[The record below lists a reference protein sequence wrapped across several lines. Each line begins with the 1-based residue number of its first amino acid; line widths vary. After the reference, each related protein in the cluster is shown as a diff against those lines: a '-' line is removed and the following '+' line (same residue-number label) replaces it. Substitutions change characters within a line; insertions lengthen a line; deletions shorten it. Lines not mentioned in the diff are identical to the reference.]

1 MSFTEI
7 FFFKSSTVKT
17 TPLKSVRKRKSAKLV
32 KMSTT
37 ESEAE
42 NLDGEQKSLLAENK
56 WGKRSKKD
64 IPNRLQLFAEY
75 SFLITKSKIFDSLF
89 FFLNQNSQIL
99 RVFTTH

>member
-1 MSFTEI
+1 
-7 FFFKSSTVKT
+7 
-17 TPLKSVRKRKSAKLV
+17 
-32 KMSTT
+32 MSTT

-75 SFLITKSKIFDSLF
+75 SFLITKSKIYDSLF
-89 FFLNQNSQIL
+89 FSQSKQPNFHHSLKNRKIRNVFLESKDDL
-99 RVFTTH
+99 VFQGMIDNIC

>member
-1 MSFTEI
+1 M
-7 FFFKSSTVKT
+7 TVKT
-17 TPLKSVRKRKSAKLV
+17 TPLSVRKRKSAKPI

-75 SFLITKSKIFDSLF
+75 SFLITKSKIYDSLF
-89 FFLNQNSQIL
+89 FFSIKTAKFSPLIEK
-99 RVFTTH
+99 